1 MYKIQ
6 TLNNI
11 SKFGLDRLPA
21 DTYEVGTEV
30 DAPDAYL
37 VRSFK
42 MHDMEIPESIRA
54 VARAGAGTNNV
65 PVEALAKRG
74 IVVFN
79 TPGANANAVK
89 ELVLAGMLIGAR
101 NIGQGAAFATGLA
114 GTDEEISKAVESG
127 KKQFV
132 GYELPGRTLGVI
144 GLGAIGGMV
153 ANSAVA
159 LGMKVIGFDPAI
171 TINHAWNLSSSVER
185 VTDVNEIFKRADVV
199 TVHVP
204 LTDATKGLVNAERLA
219 MMKPHATV
227 LNFARGG
234 IVDDAAMVAALDAGQ
249 VGAYVCDF
257 PSNALK
263 GNPKVTALPHLG
275 ASTGEAEDN
284 CAVMAAQELRDFLE
298 NGNITNS
305 VNFPEAQLHAREN
318 GESRLAIASDNAPDT
333 VAQLTGALSAAG
345 LAVAHMVHKS
355 RGDLDYTLIDVPGA
369 VPAEVEASL
378 RALPGVRSV
387 RVIAA

>member
-1 MYKIQ
+1 MFKIQ
-6 TLNNI
+6 TLNPI
-11 SKFGLDRLPA
+11 SPLGLNRLPA
-21 DTYEVGTEV
+21 QSYEVGSDIAE
-30 DAPDAYL
+30 PDAYL
-37 VRSFK
+37 VRSAV
-42 MHDMEIPESIRA
+42 MHDMEIPASVRA

-65 PVEALAKRG
+65 PVAELAKKG

-101 NIGQGAAFATGLA
+101 NIGQGAAFARSLE
-114 GTDEEISKAVESG
+114 GTDEEINKAVEKG

-132 GYELPGRTLGVI
+132 GFELPGRTLGVI
-144 GLGAIGGMV
+144 GLGAIGGGV
-153 ANSAVA
+153 ANSAAA

-185 VTDVNEIFKRADVV
+185 VTDVDEIFKRADVV

-204 LTDATKGLVNAERLA
+204 LIEPTKGMVNAERLA
-219 MMKPHATV
+219 MMKPHATI

-234 IVDDAAMVAALDAGQ
+234 IVDEAAITAALDAGTI
-249 VGAYVCDF
+249 GSYVCDF

-275 ASTGEAEDN
+275 ASTNEAEDN
-284 CAVMAAQELRDFLE
+284 CAIMAVQELRDFLE

-305 VNFPEAQLHAREN
+305 VNFPEAVLHAKED
-318 GESRLAIASDNAPDT
+318 GESRICIASDNAPDAVT
-333 VAQLTGALSAAG
+333 RLSTAASAAG
-345 LAVAHMVHKS
+345 LDILHMVHKS
-355 RGDLDYTLIDVPGA
+355 RGDLDYSLIDVPGVVTAGA
-369 VPAEVEASL
+369 VAAFE
-378 RALPGVRSV
+378 ALPGVRSV
-387 RVIAA
+387 RVID

>member
-6 TLNNI
+6 TLNPI
-11 SKFGLDRLPA
+11 SPLGLDRLPK
-21 DTYEVGTEV
+21 DKYEVGSSF

-37 VRSFK
+37 VRSFV
-42 MHDMEIPESIRA
+42 MHDMAIPSSVVA

-65 PVEALAKRG
+65 PVAELAKKG
-74 IVVFN
+74 VVVFN

-101 NIGQGAAFATGLA
+101 NIGQGASFARSLE
-114 GTDEEISKAVESG
+114 GTDDEISKAVEKG

-132 GYELPGRTLGVI
+132 GFELPGRTLGVI
-144 GLGAIGGMV
+144 GLGAIGGGV
-153 ANSAVA
+153 ANAAVA
-159 LGMKVIGFDPAI
+159 LGMKVIGYDPAI
-171 TINHAWNLSSSVER
+171 TIGHAWNLSSSVER
-185 VTDVNEIFKRADVV
+185 VTDVDEIFKRADVV

-204 LTDATKGLVNAERLA
+204 LIEATKGMINAERLA
-219 MMKPHATV
+219 MMKPHATI

-234 IVDDAAMVAALDAGQ
+234 IVDEAAIVEALDKGTI
-249 VGAYVCDF
+249 GSYVCDF
-257 PSNALK
+257 PSNTLK

-275 ASTGEAEDN
+275 ASTNEAEDN

-305 VNFPEAQLHAREN
+305 VNFPEAQLHAKEP
-318 GESRLAIASDNAPDT
+318 GESRLAIASDNSPDT
-333 VAQLTGALSAAG
+333 VAKLTGALSAAG

-355 RGDLDYTLIDVPGA
+355 RGDLDYTLIDLPGQ
-369 VPAEVEASL
+369 VPAEAVETL
-378 RALPGVRSV
+378 RALPIVRNV
-387 RVIAA
+387 RVIA

>member
-6 TLNNI
+6 NLNPI
-11 SKFGLDRLPA
+11 SPLGLDRLPK
-21 DTYEVGTEV
+21 DLYEVSSTC

-37 VRSFK
+37 VRSFV
-42 MHDMEIPESIRA
+42 MHDMEIPASVKA

-65 PVEALAKRG
+65 PVAALAKRG

-101 NIGQGAAFATGLA
+101 NIGQGAAFAAALE
-114 GTDEEISKAVESG
+114 GTDDEINAAVEKG
-127 KKQFV
+127 KKKFV
-132 GYELPGRTLGVI
+132 GFELPGRTLGVI
-144 GLGAIGGMV
+144 GLGAIGGGV

-185 VTDVNEIFKRADVV
+185 VTDVDEIFKRADVV

-204 LTDATKGLVNAERLA
+204 LLDATKGMINAERLA
-219 MMKPHATV
+219 MMKPHATI

-234 IVDDAAMVAALDAGQ
+234 IVDEKAMVDALSAGTI
-249 VGAYVCDF
+249 GAYVCDF

-275 ASTGEAEDN
+275 ASTNEAEDN
-284 CAVMAAQELRDFLE
+284 CAVMAAQELRDYLE

-305 VNFPEAQLHAREN
+305 VNFPEAQLHAKED
-318 GESRLAIASDNAPDT
+318 GESRLCIASDNAPDT
-333 VAQLTGALSAAG
+333 VAKLTGAISAAG
-345 LAVAHMVHKS
+345 LAVSHMVHKS

-369 VPAEVEASL
+369 VPATVAEAL
-378 RALPGVRSV
+378 GALPGVRSV
-387 RVIAA
+387 RVIA